1 MPASLILDHHCIV
14 FDRFVVE
21 EMASDGSFKDQ
32 GNQEYKLGNFLK
44 AAGLY
49 TKAIK
54 EDAGNGVLYRCVR
67 LFTPAS
73 VSAFCTRVP
82 KLRTSLQE

>member
-1 MPASLILDHHCIV
+1 MLKSCTAITKNVSKFRCVDLK
-14 FDRFVVE
+14 

-54 EDAGNGVLYRCVR
+54 EDAGNGVLYRCV
-67 LFTPAS
+67 
-73 VSAFCTRVP
+73 
-82 KLRTSLQE
+82 